1 MSWHVSAREAA
12 QRFGLEPRYLRRL
25 RWIAKARAVQRSG
38 APMGAHL
45 GYVVAG
51 SEPDNFTYELRNQA
65 ELVGWVAEV
74 AGCPESRVATLF
86 GEVRA
91 DPVLTERL
99 GAATARRW
107 WWTKRSPPFGKR
119 LAWYAL
125 TRLRKPRLVI
135 ETGVHDG
142 LGSLI
147 LLRALERN
155 GEEDAG
161 GRLVSFDI
169 NPAAGWMVGPHPL
182 WEMRVQAAVDGLT
195 DVLAGGG
202 DLGLFI
208 HDSLHTYE
216 NELAELALAAGGLAE
231 DGVLIS
237 DNAHASSALADTCR
251 QLGLR
256 YFQFQERPRDHF
268 YGGGAIGAGRR
279 AERPPASTS
288 S

>member
-1 MSWHVSAREAA
+1 MHE
-12 QRFGLEPRYLRRL
+12 
-25 RWIAKARAVQRSG
+25 
-38 APMGAHL
+38 HL
-45 GYVVAG
+45 GYVLTG
-51 SEPDNFTYELRNQA
+51 CEPDNFTYELRNQA
-65 ELVGWVAEV
+65 ELVRWVAEV
-74 AGCPESRVATLF
+74 AGCAVSRASDLF
-86 GEVRA
+86 AEGRA
-91 DPVLTERL
+91 DPVLAERL
-99 GAATARRW
+99 RAATARRG

-125 TRLRKPRLVI
+125 TRLRKPALVI

-155 GEEDAG
+155 HEESGG

-169 NPAAGWMVGPHPL
+169 NPAAGWMVGSHSL
-182 WEMRVQAAVDGLT
+182 WEMRVQAAVDGLAG
-195 DVLAGGG
+195 VLAGG
-202 DLGLFI
+202 DELGIFI

-216 NELAELALAAGGLAE
+216 NERAELALAAAALGE

-256 YFQFQERPRDHF
+256 YFHFQERPEGHF
-268 YGGGAIGAGRR
+268 YGGGAIGAGRYGESR
-279 AERPPASTS
+279 GLTRDPPDATRDPPDATRDPPDATREPPAATREPPAASTS